1 MSLYAAKTKI
11 GMRVLRV
18 DESKIIEGTVRVI
31 HFLLTH
37 SHMPHAHRTSLRAH
51 HSDTRSFALPNRSR
65 MRRHMLSRDMQIVP
79 GDVVV
84 CTNDTV
90 VLHMSPQAAAGLFV
104 LVDGKVREQTAA
116 SAALIRLFCSTTQ
129 SLCCTASF
137 KLE

>member
-1 MSLYAAKTKI
+1 
-11 GMRVLRV
+11 
-18 DESKIIEGTVRVI
+18 
-31 HFLLTH
+31 
-37 SHMPHAHRTSLRAH
+37 
-51 HSDTRSFALPNRSR
+51 
-65 MRRHMLSRDMQIVP
+65 MLSRDMQIVP

-137 KLE
+137 KPE